1 MNNNKYRRI
10 LDTLNLDKDVVSMIS
25 RLLERTDFGDD
36 KVLITPIGEDVGP
49 ENILSGWDKIYNSK
63 KLALDIQLQDIEDS
77 QRSKYGPRSIA
88 VPWYERKGGVEAYY
102 STDEG
107 KIVQPLDNL
116 GNRLRPLSIPKA
128 AQYLKNTT
136 NSGLPFYQKKG
147 KVKDLAVSQLNT
159 LLQRRDPCV
168 LFTRTQEGNKTRT
181 VWGYPIADTILEM
194 SYYRPLL
201 EYQSRLDWR
210 SSVTTPSNV
219 DNKVVLLMNQAR
231 GNGQSLVSID
241 FSAYDASIKRRLI
254 ESAFIYIKSAFQ
266 KSDHA
271 TLDYIKERM
280 ITIGLITPDG
290 IKIGDHGVPSGS
302 TFTNEVD
309 SIVQYLIAREFTN
322 EELKNEQ
329 IQGDDGIYAT
339 NYPEELL
346 DHFRSYGLNVND
358 TKSYTSKEFCVFL
371 QKYYS
376 YRYIDEGIVGGIY
389 PTYRALG
396 KLIYP
401 ERFID
406 FKEEL
411 SGKDYFAIRTL
422 SILENCKYHPLFRD
436 LVEYVMST
444 DKYSLIPSD
453 QGIRGYV
460 KLREMQD
467 GKDINFEKHTY
478 GDSTSIKDF
487 ETYKLVKK
495 LM

>member
-1 MNNNKYRRI
+1 MNNNYRRF
-10 LDTLNLDKDVVSMIS
+10 LDTLNLDKDVVSQIS
-25 RLLERTDFGDD
+25 RLLERADFGED
-36 KVLITPIGEDVGP
+36 KQLITPVGEDIGP
-49 ENILSGWDKIYNSK
+49 ENILSRWDEIYNSK
-63 KLALDIQLQDIEDS
+63 SQSLDIQLQGLEDS

-88 VPWYERKGGVEAYY
+88 VPWIDRKDAVLSYFSPDETKEIRY
-102 STDEG
+102 SGD
-107 KIVQPLDNL
+107 L
-116 GNRLRPLSIPKA
+116 GNRLRPLSVPNASK
-128 AQYLKNTT
+128 YLKNST
-136 NSGLPFYQKKG
+136 NSGLPFYKRKG
-147 KVKDLAVSQLNT
+147 SVKSDAVSKLKA
-159 LLQRRDPCV
+159 LLDRKDPCV
-168 LFTRTQEGNKTRT
+168 MFTRTQEGMKTRT
-181 VWGYPIADTILEM
+181 VWGYPIADTLLEM
-194 SYYRPLL
+194 QYYRPLL

-219 DNKVVLLMNQAR
+219 DNKVVKLMNQAR
-231 GNGQSLVSID
+231 ANNRFLVSID

-254 ESAFIYIKSAFQ
+254 ESSFDYIKSAFQ
-266 KSDHA
+266 KKDHGV
-271 TLDYIKERM
+271 LDYIKERM

-290 IKIGDHGVPSGS
+290 IMIGDHGVPSGS

-309 SIVQYLIAREFTN
+309 SIVQYLIAREFTY
-322 EELKNEQ
+322 EDLEDEQ
-329 IQGDDGIYAT
+329 IQGDDGIYST
-339 NYPEELL
+339 SYPSELL

-358 TKSYTSKEFCVFL
+358 SKSYTSKEFCIFL

-389 PTYRALG
+389 PTYRALS
-396 KLIYP
+396 KLVYP
-401 ERFID
+401 ERFVD

-411 SGKDYFAIRTL
+411 SGKDYFAIRSL

-436 LVEYVMST
+436 LVEFVVSI

-460 KLREMQD
+460 KLREIQD

-487 ETYKLVKK
+487 ETYKIVKE